1 MLIANL
7 IDDLKQHDGQLPVL
21 LASRPS
27 TGSPLAQNEAQVKAI
42 GEVLIDMV
50 GSDVDIRPTN
60 DGRGL
65 VVGQL
70 LELLAG
76 KPEAMNYTVSGID
89 NEILLPDGQIVRST
103 IPVLG
108 LLGTSSSVLLL
119 LGSQEQWPSIQF
131 Q

>member
-27 TGSPLAQNEAQVKAI
+27 TDSKLAQNEAQVKAV
-42 GEVLIDMV
+42 GEVLIDV
-50 GSDVDIRPTN
+50 AASDVDIRPTH

-65 VVGQL
+65 VVGQV

-76 KPEAMNYTVSGID
+76 KPEAMDYRVSGID
-89 NEILLPDGQIVRST
+89 SEVLLPDGRTVRST

-108 LLGTSSSVLLL
+108 VLGTSSSVLLL